1 MKRAS
6 RLVSIVLLAACAA
19 HASAGPLRDRIE
31 ARRDA
36 RQAAQAD
43 DEGYGGSSR
52 RNVPAGVKLVRDV
65 AYGADKAQQ
74 FDVYT
79 PRAASNAPVIFMVHG
94 GGWKRGDKAM
104 DAVVENKVAYWATRG
119 FVVISA
125 NYRMLPSN
133 DPVGQA
139 RDVALAIGA
148 AQSGAPQWG
157 GDPDKFILMG
167 HSAGAHLV
175 SLLSSSQQLRGS
187 LRWLGTVALDSA
199 AFDVEGMM
207 QGSHMRL
214 HDDAFGKDP
223 AYWRAAS
230 PYAQLSGE
238 SAPMLAVCSTRREEA
253 CQQARRYAARA
264 AQLGARV
271 QVLPKDLS
279 HKEIN
284 ATLGAGGAYT
294 EVVDQFLRGLLK
306 GRYPVR

>member
-1 MKRAS
+1 MNRAS
-6 RLVSIVLLAACAA
+6 RLVSIVLLAATAA
-19 HASAGPLRDRIE
+19 HATAGPLRDRIE

-36 RQAAQAD
+36 RQAERAED
-43 DEGYGGSSR
+43 DGYGGSSR

-65 AYGADKAQQ
+65 AYGADRKQQ

-119 FVVISA
+119 FVVVST

-133 DPVGQA
+133 DPLGQA
-139 RDVALAIGA
+139 RDVAQAIGA
-148 AQSGAPQWG
+148 AQSRAAEWG
-157 GDPDKFILMG
+157 GDPDKFVLMG

-175 SLLSSSQQLRGS
+175 TLLSSSAELQGS

-199 AFDVEGMM
+199 AFDVEDMM
-207 QGSHMRL
+207 KGRHMRL
-214 HDDAFGKDP
+214 YDEAFGSDP
-223 AYWRAAS
+223 AVWRAAS
-230 PYAQLSGE
+230 PYAQLSRE
-238 SAPMLAVCSTRREEA
+238 TAPILAVCSSRRDDA
-253 CQQARRYAARA
+253 CPQARRYAAKA
-264 AQLGARV
+264 MQLGTRV

-284 ATLGAGGAYT
+284 ATLGQEGTYT
-294 EVVDQFLRGLLK
+294 EEVDQFLRGLLN

>member
-1 MKRAS
+1 MNRAS
-6 RLVSIVLLAACAA
+6 CLVSIVLLAACAA

-43 DEGYGGSSR
+43 DDGYAGSSR

-65 AYGADKAQQ
+65 AYGADRQQ
-74 FDVYT
+74 RFDVYT
-79 PRAASNAPVIFMVHG
+79 PRAASSAPVIFMVHG

-119 FVVISA
+119 FVVVST

-133 DPVGQA
+133 DPLGQV
-139 RDVALAIGA
+139 RDVALAVGT
-148 AQSGAPQWG
+148 AQSRAAEWG

-175 SLLSSSQQLRGS
+175 SLLSSSKELQGS

-199 AFDVEGMM
+199 AFDVEDMM
-207 QGSHMRL
+207 RGRHMRL
-214 HDDAFGKDP
+214 HDEAFGADP
-223 AYWRAAS
+223 AFWHAAS
-230 PYAQLSGE
+230 PYAQLTRE
-238 SAPMLAVCSTRREEA
+238 TTPVMAVCSTRREES
-253 CQQARRYAARA
+253 CSQARRYAAKAMR
-264 AQLGARV
+264 LGTRV
-271 QVLPKDLS
+271 HVLPKDLS

-284 ATLGAGGAYT
+284 ATLGAEGPYT
-294 EVVDQFLRGLLK
+294 EEVDQFLRGLLN
-306 GRYPVR
+306 GRYPLR